1 MANRIQLDLPSIESN
16 YKGFAN
22 LVRLAEQ
29 LADMS
34 YVQVTIDMKS
44 ARCFD
49 ANMCAPLGA
58 ILYQA
63 SRRFNTISFANI
75 LDQVEAILSKNGFL
89 SNYGR
94 VRRQDTYKTT
104 IQYNR
109 FEPKDDR
116 YFGAY
121 IEKHFKFQAIPKMSP
136 GLRKKFWESIFEI
149 FSYPFIYFIFRD
161 SDRGCLLKGP
171 TMNEPITLY
180 LYEIVGSNLCV
191 ASEDG
196 QKVFEQIATALRD
209 KQKVRLSFLNV
220 ESLTSAFLN
229 AAVGQLYGIFPEGQL
244 SASLSAADIEPDDLV
259 LLKRVIATAKQYFN
273 SPKVIE
279 AARQEVLGDDD
290 QE

>member
-1 MANRIQLDLPSIESN
+1 
-16 YKGFAN
+16 
-22 LVRLAEQ
+22 
-29 LADMS
+29 
-34 YVQVTIDMKS
+34 
-44 ARCFD
+44 
-49 ANMCAPLGA
+49 
-58 ILYQA
+58 
-63 SRRFNTISFANI
+63 
-75 LDQVEAILSKNGFL
+75 
-89 SNYGR
+89 
-94 VRRQDTYKTT
+94 
-104 IQYNR
+104 
-109 FEPKDDR
+109 
-116 YFGAY
+116 
-121 IEKHFKFQAIPKMSP
+121 
-136 GLRKKFWESIFEI
+136 
-149 FSYPFIYFIFRD
+149 
-161 SDRGCLLKGP
+161 
-171 TMNEPITLY
+171 MNEPITLY